1 MGKTSILLDSGPLAA
16 FLNAGDQWHE
26 WAKTQW
32 NELYEPMHTCDSVLS
47 ECVFL
52 CQQARLPLK
61 PLLELFE
68 RQLVVLD
75 FDLPANFS
83 DIARLVRKYEDQP
96 MSLADACLV
105 RMTERADNCQV
116 FTTDRDFLV
125 YRRHGRGEIPLLAP
139 F

>member
-1 MGKTSILLDSGPLAA
+1 MARIDLLLDTGPLVA

-26 WAKTQW
+26 WVTAQW
-32 NELYEPMHTCDSVLS
+32 SELYEPMRTCDAVLS

-61 PLLELFE
+61 PLLELFG

-75 FDLPANFS
+75 FDLAVNLP
-83 DIARLVRKYEDQP
+83 DVARLLRKYEDQP

-105 RMTERADNCQV
+105 RMAERKENCQV

>member
-1 MGKTSILLDSGPLAA
+1 MGRTSILLDSGPLVA
-16 FLNAGDQWHE
+16 FLNAGDQWHQ
-26 WAKTQW
+26 WAKAQW
-32 NELYEPMHTCDSVLS
+32 NELYEPMRTCDSVLS

-52 CQQARLPLK
+52 CQQARLPLA
-61 PLLELFE
+61 PLLELLE

-75 FDLPANFS
+75 FDLTVNFP
-83 DIARLVRKYEDQP
+83 DVARLLRKYEDQP

-105 RMTERADNCQV
+105 RMAERTDNCQV